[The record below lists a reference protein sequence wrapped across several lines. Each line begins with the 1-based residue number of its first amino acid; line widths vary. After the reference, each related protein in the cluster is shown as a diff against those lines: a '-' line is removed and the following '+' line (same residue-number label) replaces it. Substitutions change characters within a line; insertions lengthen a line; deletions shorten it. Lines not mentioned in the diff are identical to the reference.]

1 VISRDFVPSSFSK
14 KEMIPPFLSL
24 ALLLAAPSRAHA
36 QTGPAI
42 PDAPSYSAG
51 QAQQLDHVP
60 LEDEPHSPVTLR
72 NVPRHMAAD
81 AVHILIAPA
90 YLRTRDLKW
99 LLPLTAAGATAFAT
113 DTHTMRDVVSHDPSF
128 NQTAINV
135 SDGLRYGFIAA
146 PVGMYAW
153 GKVKNDERSRET
165 GILASQAWV
174 EAYIVGDIVK
184 LCSFRERPTADNAKG
199 DFYIGASG
207 ADSSFISGH
216 SLVAWS
222 SAAVIAG
229 EYRNPW
235 AQLGVYTAATGV
247 SLTRVLGQQ
256 HFPSDVLIGSS
267 VGWLIGHYVY
277 RAHHHAPRI
286 K

>member
-1 VISRDFVPSSFSK
+1 MKSFQLLSSVVVCMIS
-14 KEMIPPFLSL
+14 
-24 ALLLAAPSRAHA
+24 AAPLAIA
-36 QTGPAI
+36 QTPL
-42 PDAPSYSAG
+42 PDAPTP
-51 QAQQLDHVP
+51 AQQENVP
-60 LEDEPHSPVTLR
+60 IEDQPHSQVTVLG
-72 NVPRHMAAD
+72 VPRHMAAD
-81 AVHILIAPA
+81 AMHILISPS
-90 YLRTRDLKW
+90 YLRTRDLAW

-113 DTHTMRDVVSHDPSF
+113 DTHTMRDVVSRNPSF

-135 SDGLRYGFIAA
+135 SDAARYGFMAA

-153 GKVKNDERSRET
+153 GKFKDDERARET

-174 EAYIVGDIVK
+174 EAYVVGDIVK
-184 LCSFRERPTADNAKG
+184 LASFRERPTANNARG

-256 HFPSDVLIGSS
+256 HF
-267 VGWLIGHYVY
+267 
-277 RAHHHAPRI
+277 
-286 K
+286 